1 MTTIT
6 VDAQL
11 RSKLLDFSEPLNLCD
26 ESGRIVGTFTPVSTA
41 PPAGYVETPLSKEE
55 WKRRLEEP
63 GYRIDEILAGLER
76 L

>member
-1 MTTIT
+1 MTTLT

-26 ESGRIVGTFTPVSTA
+26 ETGRVVGRFTPVSTA
-41 PPAGYVETPLSKEE
+41 PPVGYSEAPLSKEE
-55 WKRRLEEP
+55 WKRRREEP
-63 GYRIDEILAGLER
+63 GCRIEEILAKLER